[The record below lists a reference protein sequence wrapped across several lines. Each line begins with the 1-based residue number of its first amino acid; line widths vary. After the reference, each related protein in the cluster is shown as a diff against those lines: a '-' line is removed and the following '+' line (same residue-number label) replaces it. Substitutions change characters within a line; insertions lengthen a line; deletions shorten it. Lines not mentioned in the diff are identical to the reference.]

1 VTVPDQ
7 PAIDRI
13 PLAHSVHYAVR
24 GAPEVPNQYGP
35 GVLRPSE
42 ITITY
47 KSSTD
52 SQLGRIHA
60 YVAGRIWVDG
70 KETPLLPGG
79 LYGQHYFDGL
89 NGWPEWLAEEARLH
103 DPDAAPAVQ
112 APAADRAALRDRIA
126 AAIIESDGVPSFEFA
141 ARLHRQAAFREADAV
156 LAVLPAPTDRA
167 TVLREAADRLEER
180 NPDRSADFSDGVD
193 WALDELRRMAAEA
206 QQDGPQR

>member
-1 VTVPDQ
+1 VTDQ

-35 GVLRPSE
+35 GVLVPSE

-47 KSSTD
+47 KSATD

-89 NGWPEWLAEEARLH
+89 DGWPEWLAEEARLH
-103 DPDAAPAVQ
+103 DPDTVQ
-112 APAADRAALRDRIA
+112 APADR
-126 AAIIESDGVPSFEFA
+126 
-141 ARLHRQAAFREADAV
+141 DAE
-156 LAVLPAPTDRA
+156 L
-167 TVLREAADRLEER
+167 DRLRTENAR
-180 NPDRSADFSDGVD
+180 MRH
-193 WALDELRRMAAEA
+193 ELEVMYGGAFDSLKPTPAEA
-206 QQDGPQR
+206 QQPKEA